1 MHTVA
6 ASPIPEGI
14 FMSRTRSSLMTRRQS
29 LLNLGV
35 VLTLPWAAGSA
46 LAQTMTVQ
54 QASGAVTVPVKPKT
68 IVVFDLAS
76 LDCLRALGAEVKGV
90 PDFKMPPVLAQY
102 NGKDYAKVGSLFEPD
117 YEAVKAL
124 KPDVIVAGG
133 RSATKVE
140 ALSKIAPTLDLT
152 VDNTKPVDS
161 AFKHLK
167 LLGQMVGAEAKADEL
182 IKAMQ
187 ADIDKLRGLTSNK
200 GDGLMIMT
208 NGGKLSAYG
217 PGSRFGM
224 LHDVYGV
231 PAANKDIKVSGHG
244 QAISFEFILK
254 TNPDWLFVLD
264 RDAAIG
270 REGASAGKLLDNPLV
285 NATKAAKKKQIV
297 YLNSANWYLL
307 GNASPGSLHEDVSQ
321 LISVFSRA

>member
-1 MHTVA
+1 M
-6 ASPIPEGI
+6 P
-14 FMSRTRSSLMTRRQS
+14 RSSLSAVNRRQS
-29 LLNLGV
+29 LLQLGALV
-35 VLTLPWAAGSA
+35 TLPWAAGAAS
-46 LAQTMTVQ
+46 AQTFTVQ
-54 QASGAVTVPVKPKT
+54 QSNGTVQIPRKPQT
-68 IVVFDLAS
+68 ILVYDMAA
-76 LDCLRALGAEVKGV
+76 LDCLRALGAQVKGV
-90 PDFKMPPVLAQY
+90 PEVVKFPPVLEQY
-102 NGKDYAKVGSLFEPD
+102 ASKDYARIGSLFEPD

-133 RSATKVE
+133 RSAAKVVE
-140 ALSKIAPTLDLT
+140 LSKIAPTLDLT
-152 VDNTKPVDS
+152 VDNTKPVES

-167 LLGQMVGAEAKADEL
+167 ILGQMVGNEAKADVL
-182 IKAMQ
+182 IRAMQ
-187 ADIDKLRGLTSNK
+187 ADIDTLK
-200 GDGLMIMT
+200 GVTQGKGTGLMIMT

-224 LHDVYGV
+224 IHDVYGI

-270 REGASAGKLLDNPLV
+270 REGASASRLLDNPLV

-307 GNASPGSLHEDVSQ
+307 GNASPGSLHDDVTQ
-321 LISVFSRA
+321 LIEAFSKAAKV

>member
-1 MHTVA
+1 
-6 ASPIPEGI
+6 
-14 FMSRTRSSLMTRRQS
+14 MSRSSLSAVNRRQS
-29 LLNLGV
+29 LLQLGALV
-35 VLTLPWAAGSA
+35 TLPWAAGAAS
-46 LAQTMTVQ
+46 AQTFTVQ
-54 QASGAVTVPVKPKT
+54 QSNGTVQIPRKPQT
-68 IVVFDLAS
+68 ILVYDMAA
-76 LDCLRALGAEVKGV
+76 LDCLRALGAQVKGV
-90 PDFKMPPVLAQY
+90 PEVVKFPPVLEQY
-102 NGKDYAKVGSLFEPD
+102 ASKDYARIGSLFEPD

-133 RSATKVE
+133 RSAAKVVE
-140 ALSKIAPTLDLT
+140 LSKIAPTLDLT
-152 VDNTKPVDS
+152 VDNTKPVES

-167 LLGQMVGAEAKADEL
+167 ILGQMVGNEAKADVL
-182 IKAMQ
+182 IRAMQ
-187 ADIDKLRGLTSNK
+187 ADIDTLK
-200 GDGLMIMT
+200 GVTQGKGTGLMIMT

-224 LHDVYGV
+224 IHDVYGI

-270 REGASAGKLLDNPLV
+270 REGASASRLLDNPLV

-307 GNASPGSLHEDVSQ
+307 GNASPGSLHDDVTQ
-321 LISVFSRA
+321 LIEAFSKAAKV

>member
-1 MHTVA
+1 
-6 ASPIPEGI
+6 
-14 FMSRTRSSLMTRRQS
+14 MSRSPLRTLNRRQS
-29 LLNLGV
+29 LLQLGALV
-35 VLTLPWAAGSA
+35 TLPWAAGAA
-46 LAQTMTVQ
+46 LAQTFTVQ
-54 QASGAVTVPVKPKT
+54 QSNGAVQIPLKPQT
-68 IVVFDLAS
+68 ILVYDLAA
-76 LDCLRALGAEVKGV
+76 LDCLRALGVPVKGV
-90 PDFKMPPVLAQY
+90 PEVVKFPSVLEQY
-102 NGKDYAKVGSLFEPD
+102 ASKDYARIGSLFEPD

-133 RSATKVE
+133 RSAAKVGE
-140 ALSKIAPTLDLT
+140 LSKIAPTLDLT
-152 VDNTKPVDS
+152 VDNAKPVDS
-161 AFKHLK
+161 AFKHLQI
-167 LLGQMVGAEAKADEL
+167 LGQMVGKEAEAAAL

-187 ADIDKLRGLTSNK
+187 ADIDQLKTVTQGK
-200 GDGLMIMT
+200 GTGLMVMT

-224 LHDVYGV
+224 IHDVYGV

-244 QAISFEFILK
+244 QAVSFEFILK

-270 REGASAGKLLDNPLV
+270 REGAAASKTLDNVLV

-307 GNASPGSLHEDVSQ
+307 GNASPGSLHDDVGQ
-321 LISVFSRA
+321 LIEVFSKASKV

>member
-1 MHTVA
+1 MPRSARSTVN
-6 ASPIPEGI
+6 
-14 FMSRTRSSLMTRRQS
+14 RRQS
-29 LLNLGV
+29 LLQLGALV
-35 VLTLPWAAGSA
+35 TLPWAAGSA
-46 LAQTMTVQ
+46 LAQQTLAVQ
-54 QASGAVTVPVKPKT
+54 QAGGTVQIPVKPKT
-68 IVVFDLAS
+68 ILVFDLAA

-90 PDFKMPPVLAQY
+90 PEVVKFPPVLEQY
-102 NGKDYAKVGSLFEPD
+102 ASKDYTRIGSLFEPN
-117 YEAVKAL
+117 YEVVKGL

-133 RSATKVE
+133 RSAAKVAE
-140 ALSKIAPTLDLT
+140 LAKIAPTLDLT
-152 VDNTKPVDS
+152 VDNTQPVAS

-167 LLGQMVGAEAKADEL
+167 ILGEMVGNEAQAQTL
-182 IKAMQ
+182 MAAMQ
-187 ADIDKLRGLTSNK
+187 ADIDKLKGLTANK
-200 GDGLMIMT
+200 GTGLMVMT

-224 LHDVYGV
+224 LHDVYGI
-231 PAANKDIKVSGHG
+231 PAANKDIKVAGHG

-270 REGASAGKLLDNPLV
+270 REGASAAKLLDNPLV

-307 GNASPGSLHEDVSQ
+307 GNASPGSLHDDVTQ
-321 LISVFSRA
+321 LINAFSKA

>member
-1 MHTVA
+1 
-6 ASPIPEGI
+6 
-14 FMSRTRSSLMTRRQS
+14 MSRSASLSINRRQS
-29 LLNLGV
+29 LMQLGALV
-35 VLTLPWAAGSA
+35 SLPWAAGAA
-46 LAQTMTVQ
+46 LAQQSFSVQ
-54 QASGAVTVPVKPKT
+54 QAGGAVQVPVKPQT
-68 IVVFDLAS
+68 ILVFDLAA
-76 LDCLRALGAEVKGV
+76 LDCLRALGAQVQGV
-90 PDFKMPPVLAQY
+90 PEVVKLPPVLEQY
-102 NGKDYAKVGSLFEPD
+102 ADKKYPRIGSLFEPN
-117 YEAVKAL
+117 YEVVKGL

-133 RSATKVE
+133 RSAAKVAE
-140 ALSKIAPTLDLT
+140 LSKIAPTLDLT
-152 VDNTKPVDS
+152 VDNTQPVAS

-167 LLGQMVGAEAKADEL
+167 ILGQMVGNEAKADEL

-187 ADIDKLRGLTSNK
+187 ADIDKLKGLTAHK
-200 GDGLMIMT
+200 GTGLMIMT

-224 LHDVYGV
+224 LHDVYGI
-231 PAANKDIKVSGHG
+231 PAANKDIQVAGHG

-270 REGASAGKLLDNPLV
+270 REGASAAKLLDNPLV

-307 GNASPGSLHEDVSQ
+307 GNASPGSLHDDVTQ
-321 LISVFSRA
+321 LINVFSKAAAV

>member
-1 MHTVA
+1 
-6 ASPIPEGI
+6 
-14 FMSRTRSSLMTRRQS
+14 MSRSSLSAVNRRHS
-29 LLNLGV
+29 LLQLGALV
-35 VLTLPWAAGSA
+35 TLPWAAGAAS
-46 LAQTMTVQ
+46 AQTFTVQ
-54 QASGAVTVPVKPKT
+54 QSNGTVQIPRKPQT
-68 IVVFDLAS
+68 ILVYDMAA
-76 LDCLRALGAEVKGV
+76 LDCLRALGAQVKGV
-90 PDFKMPPVLAQY
+90 PEVVKFPPVLEQY
-102 NGKDYAKVGSLFEPD
+102 ASKDYARIGSLFEPD

-133 RSATKVE
+133 RSAAKVVE
-140 ALSKIAPTLDLT
+140 LSKIAPTLDLT
-152 VDNTKPVDS
+152 VDNTKPVES

-167 LLGQMVGAEAKADEL
+167 ILGQMVGNEAKADVL
-182 IKAMQ
+182 IRAMQ
-187 ADIDKLRGLTSNK
+187 ADIDTLK
-200 GDGLMIMT
+200 GVTQGKGTGLMIMT

-224 LHDVYGV
+224 IHDVYGI

-270 REGASAGKLLDNPLV
+270 REGASASRLLDNPLV

-307 GNASPGSLHEDVSQ
+307 GNASPGSLHDDVTQ
-321 LISVFSRA
+321 LIEAFSKAAKV

>member
-1 MHTVA
+1 
-6 ASPIPEGI
+6 
-14 FMSRTRSSLMTRRQS
+14 MSRSSLSAVNRRQS
-29 LLNLGV
+29 LLQLGALV
-35 VLTLPWAAGSA
+35 TLPWAAGAAS
-46 LAQTMTVQ
+46 AQTFTVQ
-54 QASGAVTVPVKPKT
+54 QSNGTVQIPLKPQT
-68 IVVFDLAS
+68 ILVYDMAA
-76 LDCLRALGAEVKGV
+76 LDCLRALGAQVKGV
-90 PDFKMPPVLAQY
+90 PEVVKFPPVLEQY
-102 NGKDYAKVGSLFEPD
+102 ASKDYARIGSLFEPD

-133 RSATKVE
+133 RSAAKVVE
-140 ALSKIAPTLDLT
+140 LSKIAPTLDLT
-152 VDNTKPVDS
+152 VDNTKPVES

-167 LLGQMVGAEAKADEL
+167 ILGQMVGNEAKADVL
-182 IKAMQ
+182 IRAMQ
-187 ADIDKLRGLTSNK
+187 ADIDTLK
-200 GDGLMIMT
+200 GVTQGKGTGLMIMT

-224 LHDVYGV
+224 IHDVYGI

-270 REGASAGKLLDNPLV
+270 REGASASRLLDNPLV

-307 GNASPGSLHEDVSQ
+307 GNASPGSLHDDVTQ
-321 LISVFSRA
+321 LIEAFSKAAKV

>member
-1 MHTVA
+1 M
-6 ASPIPEGI
+6 P
-14 FMSRTRSSLMTRRQS
+14 RSSLSAVNRRHS
-29 LLNLGV
+29 LLQLGALV
-35 VLTLPWAAGSA
+35 TLPWAAGAAS
-46 LAQTMTVQ
+46 AQTFTVQ
-54 QASGAVTVPVKPKT
+54 QSNGTVQIPRKPQT
-68 IVVFDLAS
+68 ILVYDMAA
-76 LDCLRALGAEVKGV
+76 LDCLRALGAQVKGV
-90 PDFKMPPVLAQY
+90 PEVVKFPPVLEQY
-102 NGKDYAKVGSLFEPD
+102 ASKDYARIGSLFEPD

-133 RSATKVE
+133 RSAAKVVE
-140 ALSKIAPTLDLT
+140 LSKIAPTLDLT
-152 VDNTKPVDS
+152 VDNTKPVES

-167 LLGQMVGAEAKADEL
+167 ILGQMVGNEAKADVL
-182 IKAMQ
+182 IRAMQ
-187 ADIDKLRGLTSNK
+187 ADIDTLK
-200 GDGLMIMT
+200 GVTQGKGTGLMIMT

-224 LHDVYGV
+224 IHDVYGI

-270 REGASAGKLLDNPLV
+270 REGASASRLLDNPLV

-307 GNASPGSLHEDVSQ
+307 GNASPGSLHDDVTQ
-321 LISVFSRA
+321 LIEAFSKAAKV